1 MKTNYKKIVFLL
13 ALFTVIFSVQSS
25 LAQNDTMRNNMEM
38 KTDKTKMND
47 DKMKMNNDKMKM
59 KDDDMKMK
67 MKDDKMKMKM
77 DMSSLKSWPMAS
89 QMAVQEQMGKYGQPN
104 EITPTMM
111 IWYNNGVFAKTI
123 ITKMESVHDFPKTHT
138 DMMEQSIMHKVPLD
152 MYDDLARFDGSVT
165 IDRTQGLLAAR
176 CDKEENNLLALNLAH
191 DIIMG
196 TKTVEAARQAFT
208 DIIGQSMKGT
218 KHEYMQKLMFTPGMN
233 APDKDV
239 VTLKM

>member
-1 MKTNYKKIVFLL
+1 MKTNSIKSVFSLSVL
-13 ALFTVIFSVQSS
+13 MGTFSVQSA
-25 LAQNDTMRNNMEM
+25 LAQIDTMKNNRVV
-38 KTDKTKMND
+38 KTEN
-47 DKMKMNNDKMKM
+47 
-59 KDDDMKMK
+59 MK

-77 DMSSLKSWPMAS
+77 PVPQGQSGGDMSSLKNWPMAS
-89 QMAVQEQMGKYGQPN
+89 QMAVQEQMRKYGQPN

-123 ITKMESVHDFPKTHT
+123 ITKMESLHDFPKTHT

-152 MYDDLARFDGSVT
+152 MYDDLARFDGSITV
-165 IDRTQGLLAAR
+165 DRTQGLLAAR

-233 APDKDV
+233 TPDKDV